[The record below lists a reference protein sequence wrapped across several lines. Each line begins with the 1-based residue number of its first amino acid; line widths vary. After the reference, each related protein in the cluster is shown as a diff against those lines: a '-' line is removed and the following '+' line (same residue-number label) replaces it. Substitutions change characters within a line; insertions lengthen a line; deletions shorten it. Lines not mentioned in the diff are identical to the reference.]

1 MRNLLE
7 ESSVAQCLD
16 GERLKGRLL
25 SPIAES
31 YSCSGSEARR
41 ARCWTL
47 AGLRSRN
54 SAESGSIEVSLV
66 LNSLPTQHQS
76 KPSPLRVVCHERR
89 VEYPRRAT
97 AREMKMLWGKR
108 RGCGT
113 FGAVQQT
120 DG

>member
-25 SPIAES
+25 SPIAKVLLLRERS
-31 YSCSGSEARR
+31 KEGPFLDFGR
-41 ARCWTL
+41 A
-47 AGLRSRN
+47 SQRN

-76 KPSPLRVVCHERR
+76 RPSPIRVINV
-89 VEYPRRAT
+89 V
-97 AREMKMLWGKR
+97 
-108 RGCGT
+108 
-113 FGAVQQT
+113 
-120 DG
+120 